1 MCCVAGGGDPAQC
14 PGSQAGGQVAG
25 GAAEPDTQAG
35 EVVVVVVD
43 LEPEFIRGEG
53 GGWCPLGRKPVVN
66 SVIEA
71 AGIKALI

>member
-43 LEPEFIRGEG
+43 LE
-53 GGWCPLGRKPVVN
+53 LGRKPVVN
-66 SVIEA
+66 SVMEA